1 MRDIP
6 GTTNISYH
14 KKDDRYSVSKSINGK
29 LQHLGGF
36 KTLIGALMIKDW
48 CEANQWKP
56 YPNNRNKSSGE
67 KYIHYRENLDVYEI
81 IKSINGHNEYF
92 GRYHTLTEAKK
103 WRDYFI
109 EQDWDINQ
117 RLIGTINKN
126 IYFKLGKYRIIKH
139 INGKDYMF
147 GSFNTLTEAEK
158 RLHEIRL
165 KGWMNVINDNE
176 RLLETTV
183 SNIIQ
188 IPNGK
193 FEIVKNIDGVKHTFG
208 VFNTLEEAE
217 DEVKLLRKSNWD
229 YDALCES
236 HDETNNGET
245 EWLTGDVKLKS
256 SFTKL
261 SYRDDSFSYT
271 RQNKL
276 EYQQKLK
283 KYGVKN

>member
-1 MRDIP
+1 MRNIP
-6 GTTNISYH
+6 GTNHISYH
-14 KKDDRYSVSKSINGK
+14 KKDERYTVTVTIDGK
-29 LQHLGGF
+29 NKHLGSS
-36 KTLIGALMIKDW
+36 TSLISALMIRDW
-48 CEANQWKP
+48 CMANDWKP
-56 YPNNRNKSSGE
+56 YPKKRGE
-67 KYIHYRENLDVYEI
+67 DMRYIQYRQDLNVYEI
-81 IKSINGHNEYF
+81 IKRINGRNEYF
-92 GRYHTLTEAKK
+92 GRYHDLSEAKK

-117 RLIGTINKN
+117 RLLGTINKN

-147 GSFNTLTEAEK
+147 GSFNTLEEAEK

-193 FEIVKNIDGVKHTFG
+193 FEIVKNIDGVKYTFG

-217 DEVKLLRKSNWD
+217 VEVKLLRKSNWD

-245 EWLTGDVKLKS
+245 EWLNG
-256 SFTKL
+256 KL
-261 SYRDDSFSYT
+261 STRNQIYT
-271 RQNKL
+271 
-276 EYQQKLK
+276 YQTGRIDYDNELCPRPI
-283 KYGVKN
+283 